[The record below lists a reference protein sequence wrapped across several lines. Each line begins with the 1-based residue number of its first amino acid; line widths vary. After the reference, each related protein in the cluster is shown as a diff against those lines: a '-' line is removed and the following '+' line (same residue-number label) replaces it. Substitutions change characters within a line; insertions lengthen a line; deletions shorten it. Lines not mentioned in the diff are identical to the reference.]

1 MSELILGFVLGAP
14 LFLLGWMVL
23 GGIYTVEQNERAVIT
38 SFGRAVRLAGRTS
51 LDEAVAEHL
60 DPEHR
65 ERYNYPKLKVIGPG
79 GPYLKRPWQKVHKVN
94 VAIRTVS
101 IAYDPEDPNVNE
113 GGTMLDAVTKDQL
126 NIRITG
132 QLRFRVCEE
141 NIYAYLFGVK
151 NPEAHLMGY
160 FISVLRERIA
170 NFEAPRISIDIEGG
184 REDGGESI
192 GIEGVSI
199 NDLRKNLNSL
209 NDQMEHECLSS
220 AARYGIV
227 FDASL
232 ITGIDP
238 PQEIESA
245 LAAINTAHNEV
256 SADLSV
262 AHAMADQ
269 RIEQSKRA
277 VEIETMRAEAEVEPL
292 RQLAAQLD
300 ELRASGPG
308 ALDAYLRNVRLDLVG
323 SASKVIRERGEA

>member
-1 MSELILGFVLGAP
+1 MIELFAGFLLGAP
-14 LFLLGWMVL
+14 LFLIGWAVM

-38 SFGRAVRLAGRTS
+38 SFGRAVRLPGRTS
-51 LDEAVAEHL
+51 LDEAVADHL
-60 DPEHR
+60 DAEHR
-65 ERYNYPKLKVIGPG
+65 ERYVYPKLKVIGPG

-101 IAYDPEDPNVNE
+101 IAFDPEDPDVNE

-141 NIYAYLFGVK
+141 NIHAYLFGVK

-170 NFEAPRISIDIEGG
+170 NFEAPRINIDIEGAEG
-184 REDGGESI
+184 GGESI

-209 NDQMEHECLSS
+209 NDQMERECLSS

-238 PQEIESA
+238 PPEIESA

-256 SADLSV
+256 SADISV
-262 AHAMADQ
+262 AQAMADQ

-292 RQLAAQLD
+292 RQQASQLAGLAA
-300 ELRASGPG
+300 SGAG
-308 ALDAYLRNVRLDLVG
+308 ALDAYLRTVRLALVDN
-323 SASKVIRERGEA
+323 AKKVIHEGRTK